1 MNLAALFC
9 SECIAAMDSGEFSIY
24 VGLSI
29 IATLFFL
36 RRTHRQFHR
45 SRLIADMPTSRIRS
59 ASQGF
64 TELVGIAR
72 KDEHP
77 NLSPLSGE
85 LCLWWRYTIEE
96 YKRSGKNSHWVTI
109 EKKQS
114 SSGFLLE
121 DMTGTCYVEP
131 DGAEISCYHTRT
143 WYGNTRRP
151 IGATHHA
158 KTQKHPLMAQIGS
171 FGRRYRYTEHLI
183 KEGDPLYALGHFS
196 SHSNPLQHLS
206 LEQMTGDI
214 LRSWKQ
220 DFSALV
226 KRFDINKDGQLNTDE
241 WQLARHAAR
250 WQAKEEKQLSTR
262 QPTTHSISEPAHRG
276 LPFIISSHEQSR
288 LGTRFRNGAILAA
301 ISFLLA
307 GTAATW
313 LLSSRFLSS

>member
-1 MNLAALFC
+1 MGLNQFILYTGIASAAT
-9 SECIAAMDSGEFSIY
+9 
-24 VGLSI
+24 V
-29 IATLFFL
+29 FL
-36 RRTHRQFHR
+36 LWRTQRQFHR
-45 SRLIADMPTSRIRS
+45 ARLVADMPTSRIRS

-64 TELVGIAR
+64 TELIGIAR

-96 YKRSGKNSHWVTI
+96 YKSSGKSSHWVTI
-109 EKKQS
+109 EKKLS
-114 SSGFLLE
+114 SAGFLLE
-121 DMTGTCYVEP
+121 DTTGTCYVEP

-143 WYGNTRRP
+143 WYGHTRRP
-151 IGATHHA
+151 VGNNPTSD
-158 KTQKHPLMAQIGS
+158 KPGKHPLMMRVGS

-206 LEQMTGDI
+206 LEELTGDI

-226 KRFDINKDGQLNTDE
+226 KRFDINKDGQLNSDE

-250 WQAKEEKQLSTR
+250 WQAKEDKQLSNQ
-262 QPTTHSISEPAHRG
+262 QPATHSISEPDHKG
-276 LPFIISSHEQSR
+276 LPFIISTHEQER
-288 LGTRFRNGAILAA
+288 LSGRYRRGAIFSAVG
-301 ISFLLA
+301 FLLA
-307 GTAATW
+307 GSATTW
-313 LLSSRFLSS
+313 LLSSRFLGG